1 MQQGLL
7 VIPVILPIFFWAA
20 YHYHKDRHLPEPLGH
35 LLLTFLFGVLAAG
48 ISQSL
53 YLGLEPLGLRY
64 DAGFLAETNSWG
76 LLAYALLVIGPV
88 EELSKLLLF
97 VLVVVRFKEFDEP
110 LDGIIYASFIGLG
123 YAAIENWQYL
133 DYLTP
138 LEAIARG
145 FASPVVHIV
154 FASIWG
160 HWIGRAYL
168 AKQSIIPATLIGF
181 GIAAALHGMYDFMVL
196 LQPYSALPCAALL
209 IVAVWIWRL
218 RLMRRLHRQAAGTAA
233 E

>member
-35 LLLTFLFGVLAAG
+35 LLLAFVFGVLAAG

-76 LLAYALLVIGPV
+76 LLAYALLVIGPI

-160 HWIGRAYL
+160 YWIGRAYL
-168 AKQSIIPATLIGF
+168 AKRSIIPATLIGF
-181 GIAAALHGMYDFMVL
+181 GIAAALHGLYDFMVL
-196 LQPYSALPCAALL
+196 LQPYSALPFAALL